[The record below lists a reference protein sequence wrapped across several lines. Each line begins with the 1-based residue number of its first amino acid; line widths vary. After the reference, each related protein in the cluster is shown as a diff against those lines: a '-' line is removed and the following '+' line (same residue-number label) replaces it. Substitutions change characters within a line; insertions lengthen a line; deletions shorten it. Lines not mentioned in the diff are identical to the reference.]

1 MTRASRILIVDD
13 DADFSAVLRDVLQDQ
28 GCTVLEAADGREA
41 LRILHGEPLP
51 HLILFDLRMP
61 VMNGWE
67 FHDELQ
73 TEPGLAAI
81 PLAVLSAVSC
91 ARPSGAMHVLHKPI
105 DLQNLLRLLDAI
117 DAPERPAASGW
128 PLS

>member
-1 MTRASRILIVDD
+1 MIVDD
-13 DADFSAVLRDVLQDQ
+13 DADFSAVLRDILRDE

-67 FHDELQ
+67 FHDALQ
-73 TEPGLAAI
+73 REPDLAAI

-105 DLQNLLRLLDAI
+105 DLQNLLGLLQAI
-117 DAPERPAASGW
+117 EAPDRPSASGW
-128 PLS
+128 PVSS

>member
-1 MTRASRILIVDD
+1 MTRATRILIVDD
-13 DADFSAVLRDVLQDQ
+13 DADFSAVLRDILQDE

-41 LRILHGEPLP
+41 LGILQGGPLP

-61 VMNGWE
+61 VMNGWQ

-73 TEPGLAAI
+73 REPALAAI

-91 ARPSGAMHVLHKPI
+91 ARPSGDMHVLHKPI
-105 DLQNLLRLLDAI
+105 DLQNLLGLLQAI
-117 DAPERPAASGW
+117 EAPDRPSASGW
-128 PLS
+128 PH